1 MTHAGSRAA
10 RAGAVAAV
18 FSAAT
23 AITAGGQLPSMPPEA
38 AVSPNACVVKTG
50 SRSWCGDGG
59 FADRS
64 RLAGPSDVA
73 VAADGSVLIADSLNN
88 VIRRVRPDG
97 IITSIAGGGASGPAG
112 EPQRSDIASFDGP
125 AGVSASADGTVL
137 VADTGNDA
145 IRAVS
150 TAGIVSTVVGGP
162 GALHADLAAPRDV
175 IAQSDGSLLIADS
188 GHHRVLRFTPPDVV
202 EVLAGTGTEGD
213 AGDGGP
219 GADAQLSRPG
229 QLAVTDTGDVLIADT
244 GNSAL
249 RRISSDG
256 FISTVARAPAN
267 ALGVLPMPDGTIVA
281 STSSALYR
289 VQDGVPQLAAG
300 GTERRYNGDAG
311 DALALRFNGIA
322 QLALAG
328 DRVIFAERGSDRVRA
343 YDPAAGTVETIAG
356 EAVPLPAPTLGKS
369 AGRFPAVLL
378 RRAAERD
385 RKPLAL
391 ARARTA
397 RTSRCEDYD
406 PRFATF
412 TLIPQTRRQL
422 SASGRRRIVLRFTSS
437 RRADV
442 QIAIQR
448 NGRRIARKVLEIPES
463 SRVHRVVIR
472 GRFRTGRRHIAR
484 MFGLSIRDQVQR
496 CDVKLV
502 RVRR

>member
-1 MTHAGSRAA
+1 MTHAGSRGA

-18 FSAAT
+18 ISAAT
-23 AITAGGQLPSMPPEA
+23 AMTAGGQPPSMPPDA
-38 AVSPNACVVKTG
+38 VVSPNACVVKTG

-59 FADRS
+59 FAGRS

-97 IITSIAGGGASGPAG
+97 IITSIAGGGAGGPAG
-112 EPQRSDIASFDGP
+112 APERSDVASFDGP
-125 AGVSASADGTVL
+125 AGVSASPDGTVL

-145 IRAVS
+145 IRAIS
-150 TAGIVSTVVGGP
+150 TAGVVSTIVGGP
-162 GALHADLAAPRDV
+162 GALHAALAAPRDV
-175 IAQSDGSLLIADS
+175 LAQSDGSMLIADS

-267 ALGVLPMPDGTIVA
+267 ALGVLQMPDGTIVA

-300 GTERRYNGDAG
+300 GPERRYNGDAG

-328 DRVIFAERGSDRVRA
+328 GRVIFAERGSDRVRA

-391 ARARTA
+391 ARAA

-422 SASGRRRIVLRFTSS
+422 SANGRRRIVLRFTSS

-448 NGRRIARKVLEIPES
+448 NGRQVARKVLEIPES
-463 SRVHRVVIR
+463 SRVHRVTIR
-472 GRFRTGRRHIAR
+472 GRFRTGRKHVVR

>member
-1 MTHAGSRAA
+1 M
-10 RAGAVAAV
+10 
-18 FSAAT
+18 FSAVLAV
-23 AITAGGQLPSMPPEA
+23 TAGGQLPSMPPEA

-73 VAADGSVLIADSLNN
+73 VAADGSVLVADSLNN

-97 IITSIAGGGASGPAG
+97 IITSIAGGGTSGPAD
-112 EPQRSDIASFDGP
+112 ESQRSDVASFDRP
-125 AGVSASADGTVL
+125 EGVSASPDGTVL

-162 GALHADLAAPRDV
+162 TALHADLAAPRDV
-175 IAQSDGSLLIADS
+175 VAQPDGSMLIADS
-188 GHHRVLRFTPPDVV
+188 GHHRVLRFTPPAAV

-213 AGDGGP
+213 SGDGGP
-219 GADAQLSRPG
+219 APAAQLSRPG
-229 QLAVTDTGDVLIADT
+229 QIAITDAGEVLITDTGNGAV
-244 GNSAL
+244 
-249 RRISSDG
+249 RRIASDG
-256 FISTVARAPAN
+256 FISTETRALAN
-267 ALGVLPMPDGTIVA
+267 ARGALQMADGTVVA

-289 VQDGVPQLAAG
+289 MQDGVPQLAAG
-300 GTERRYNGDAG
+300 GLERRYNGDAG

-356 EAVPLPAPTLGKS
+356 QAVPLPAPTLGKS

-385 RKPLAL
+385 RKPLGL
-391 ARARTA
+391 ARARAA
-397 RTSRCEDYD
+397 RTSRCEDYN

-422 SASGRRRIVLRFTSS
+422 SANGRRRIVLRFTSS

-448 NGRRIARKVLEIPES
+448 NRRQIAKRVLEIPES

-472 GRFRTGRRHIAR
+472 GRFRAGRRHVAR